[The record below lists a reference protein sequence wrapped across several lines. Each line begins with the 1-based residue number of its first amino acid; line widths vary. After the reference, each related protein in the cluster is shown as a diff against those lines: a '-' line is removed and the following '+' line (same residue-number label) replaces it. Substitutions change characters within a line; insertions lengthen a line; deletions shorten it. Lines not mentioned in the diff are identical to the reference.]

1 MKKLIYIAVLILV
14 CVAFSACGDNAGVNG
29 GRVGLMPIDNLS
41 EYVIVRGENSSN
53 DITMLVTSLRKEIN
67 DATGASVA
75 VKTDYYTSQYEILI
89 GETKRQQSIDAME
102 GLRYYDYSIKMIGN
116 KIVVVGGSDEALV
129 QAVGLFKRNF
139 IDSEKKTIK
148 IPAGKGYTYR
158 AKYAL
163 DKLTVDGVDF
173 SEFKIVNQSFADA
186 EAFSA
191 GFNLVCGF
199 SPEINE
205 LKMLDDEHYII
216 LDGTELVEH
225 KFSIK
230 FENGNVVIKGSS
242 HSIDDA
248 MEYFRS
254 NMLKS
259 DKKTLKLTAK
269 DNYEGSTGKKET
281 YTKEQLGNVIQQLYD
296 DPNTIAFGEEIDVGK
311 TPTVIEDSIVA
322 FKETTGEMP
331 AIMGIDLA
339 CYGLDLTLKD
349 DLYLSS
355 YICDIVE
362 YVSGGGIITASAHW
376 ENPSQTGEIRVR
388 GRFGTEDTREAYE
401 KAFTDL
407 ITDGTEYN
415 EFFKKELE
423 VNARFFKALE
433 ENGVSIIWRPLHEA
447 NGNWFWYCIG
457 QNDTYLDAKYYVDM
471 WHYIYNYFENECGL
485 TNLYWNF
492 SPNYSENVS
501 DSPTTRMSTTY
512 LYPGDEYCDMVGVDW
527 YSNGNLEIS
536 IGYNYLNLVD
546 LSRKPG
552 AINEFGPNGGIL
564 ADKIADQPALYD
576 CMDMYDDVYEL
587 IGDGHSFAYLLEW
600 CGKWGI
606 SALGKGDELMQ
617 TDLFIGQA
625 ELKAMFDAIK

>member
-102 GLRYYDYSIKMIGN
+102 GLRYYDYSIKTVGN

-230 FENGNVVIKGSS
+230 FENGNVVIKGSA

-407 ITDGTEYN
+407 ITEGTEYN

-471 WHYIYNYFENECGL
+471 WHYIYNYFENECEL

-564 ADKIADQPALYD
+564 ADKIADQPSLYD